1 MSSRLQ
7 KIHILLI
14 ALLSSV
20 FVLIA
25 SWSGYAATSQNII
38 KRIEWTMWTS
48 WTTWSSNG
56 NAGELTLISDPQ
68 GVYLDPTG
76 GTNIL
81 SGNLWIENVGWAHLF
96 PTTIYPP
103 TTNIIDPWTL
113 ENNPGTFAG
122 FIWSENAGWISLAAG
137 NSTYSWVHYLPLEQ
151 SFTGYAW
158 SDTLGYIDF
167 GPTSAGL
174 SRWLI
179 GRVKILGNVGGNSFY
194 TDIALLSEDNV
205 SFNADKFTPFIN
217 QVKKNIALMMR
228 NVTTLSLA
236 QGINISNTTY
246 KKTGNAILYANIPG
260 NAIVSSSVFDGE
272 FNDIPANTAETVT
285 IVWSDLFINADI
297 PNNTYLKKA
306 RAIIVLKDSSGNG
319 WNIYIGDDV
328 KNIYSSLI
336 AEWSI
341 YSGTWPANLYNNTKA
356 KVTNLPANQLYIRGI
371 LVSRN
376 TIGWSTTNTIS
387 SGACPLALAVVCTR
401 DTAIQYDLSY
411 FRNHDG
417 IATRSSDKIGLD
429 SNGIPYSAYS
439 LIIDYDTRLVSDPP
453 LGIRTQ

>member
-20 FVLIA
+20 FILIA

-38 KRIEWTMWTS
+38 KRIEWTMGTS
-48 WTTWSSNG
+48 WTTWSSDG
-56 NAGELTLISDPQ
+56 NAGELTFISDPQ

-113 ENNPGTFAG
+113 ENNPMTFAG

-174 SRWLI
+174 SQWLI
-179 GRVKILGNVGGNSFY
+179 GRVKILGNVGGNSLY
-194 TDIALLSEDNV
+194 TDIALLSEKNV

-217 QVKKNIALMMR
+217 QVKKNVALMMR

-236 QGINISNTTY
+236 QGINISNITY
-246 KKTGNAILYANIPG
+246 KKTGNAILYNIPG
-260 NAIVSSSVFDGE
+260 NTMVSSSTFAPE
-272 FNDIPANTAETVT
+272 FATIPANTTETIT
-285 IVWSDLFINADI
+285 IVGSNLYIDADI
-297 PNNTYLKKA
+297 LDNTNLKKA

-341 YSGTWPANLYNNTKA
+341 YSGTWPANLYNDTKA
-356 KVTNLPANQLYIRGI
+356 KVTNLPANQLYIKGI

-376 TIGWSTTNTIS
+376 TIGGSTTNTIS
-387 SGACPLALAVVCTR
+387 TGACPLALAVVCTR
-401 DTAIQYDLSY
+401 DMAIRYDLNY
-411 FRNHDG
+411 LRNY
-417 IATRSSDKIGLD
+417 DKNLIHEAKPGYP
-429 SNGIPYSAYS
+429 NYS